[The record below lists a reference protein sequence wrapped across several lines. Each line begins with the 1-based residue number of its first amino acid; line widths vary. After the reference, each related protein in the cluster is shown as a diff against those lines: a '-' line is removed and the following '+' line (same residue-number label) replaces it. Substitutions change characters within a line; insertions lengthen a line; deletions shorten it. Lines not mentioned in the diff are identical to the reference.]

1 MALWG
6 EIGVDLRFEKHP
18 MDVNISLDEL
28 DGLCFNGFD
37 DDGILYLAPRKK
49 WFKFGQSSSSHGDR
63 ARGGG

>member
-18 MDVNISLDEL
+18 MDVNVSLDEL

-49 WFKFGQSSSSHGDR
+49 MV
-63 ARGGG
+63 